1 MNLFV
6 RVAESISKAHF
17 AECGAGKVV
26 TGYTTLLVTASRVDL
41 DGGGKPYRLNIMFVA
56 LEAARSV
63 LLEGLRFFGKD
74 LEFGLCHGTTWNEL
88 DAALHSFMLI
98 ADQLKEE
105 LVYCKNQSEDKRIA
119 KRYITTFATA
129 RSWLLDEDTR
139 EVPRRRRRRCR
150 GNGGSSSQQ

>member
-1 MNLFV
+1 M

-74 LEFGLCHGTTWNEL
+74 LEFCFVMARLGTNW
-88 DAALHSFMLI
+88 M
-98 ADQLKEE
+98 
-105 LVYCKNQSEDKRIA
+105 
-119 KRYITTFATA
+119 
-129 RSWLLDEDTR
+129 
-139 EVPRRRRRRCR
+139 PRCTV
-150 GNGGSSSQQ
+150 SC